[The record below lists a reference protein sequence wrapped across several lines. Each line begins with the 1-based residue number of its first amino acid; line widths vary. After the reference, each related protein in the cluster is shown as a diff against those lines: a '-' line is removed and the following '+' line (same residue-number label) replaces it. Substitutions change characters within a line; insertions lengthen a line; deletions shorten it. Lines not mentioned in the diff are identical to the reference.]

1 MRSAVELSGFKKEK
15 KRKIMYQ
22 IRREKRVIAGIELGI
37 LHRGFRVNAVGCKN
51 NRIDDDS
58 Q

>member
-1 MRSAVELSGFKKEK
+1 
-15 KRKIMYQ
+15 MYQ